1 MKGECIVE
9 RAQLHIVILSAFSP
23 TIKISGKIFEIP
35 VGFIYDHQLL
45 WMASKNATKVR
56 SYLIGRC
63 SLECIQLMD
72 LKEKNF
78 SIVLHEC
85 YWISNVRSVDNS

>member
-45 WMASKNATKVR
+45 
-56 SYLIGRC
+56 
-63 SLECIQLMD
+63 
-72 LKEKNF
+72 
-78 SIVLHEC
+78 
-85 YWISNVRSVDNS
+85 